1 MSDELADK
9 GYHDR
14 GHIGL
19 DARDLR
25 QWARHFGVPK
35 SVLEDVVGKVG
46 NSAAAV
52 RKELETARKS
62 GIDPRGIH
70 R

>member
-14 GHIGL
+14 CHIGL

-25 QWARHFGVPK
+25 QWSRHFGVPK

-52 RKELETARKS
+52 RKELDTMRKS
-62 GIDPRGIH
+62 ENDRRDIDH
-70 R
+70 